1 MQRFFPVLLGLLGL
15 FLSQQTA
22 ARSAFGT
29 DLGIGI
35 KGGLNFNK
43 VTGKGWRDVYHTD
56 PHAGLFLHVNR
67 KHIGLQIEGV
77 WTQHRLTVDSSFEGL
92 YSQYLQQ
99 GIDSLNAASFRFT
112 TISLPILVNIK
123 LTQFLWVQAGPQF
136 SANVSVTDKNQI
148 VRSGQNIINAQD
160 YSAVGGL
167 WFQFGGKAPL
177 LRVNAGIRYIYG
189 LTNLNRLSM
198 NPMWQN
204 QQVQLHIGIS
214 Y

>member
-1 MQRFFPVLLGLLGL
+1 MQRYFLFFFGTIGL
-15 FLSQQTA
+15 FLAIETGAKQ
-22 ARSAFGT
+22 AFGT
-29 DLGIGI
+29 GLGLGI

-43 VTGKGWRDVYHTD
+43 VTGKGWLDVYHTD
-56 PHAGLFLHVNR
+56 PHAGLFLHVNS

-77 WTQHRLTVDSSFEGL
+77 WSQHRLTVDSSFEGL
-92 YSQYLQQ
+92 YKQYLQQ
-99 GIDSLNAASFRFT
+99 GIDSLKAASFRFT
-112 TISLPILVNIK
+112 TISLPILLNIK

-136 SANVSVTDKNQI
+136 SANVSVTDKNRI
-148 VRSGQNIINAQD
+148 LRSGQNIINAQD

-167 WFQFGGKAPL
+167 WVQFDGKGPL
-177 LRVNAGIRYIYG
+177 LRINAGIRYIYG